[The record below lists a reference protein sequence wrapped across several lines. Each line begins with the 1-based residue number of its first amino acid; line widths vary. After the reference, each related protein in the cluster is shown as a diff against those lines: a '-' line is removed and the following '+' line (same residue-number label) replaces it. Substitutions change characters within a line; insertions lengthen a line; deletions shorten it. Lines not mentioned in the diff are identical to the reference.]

1 MADGDAY
8 ERLLAT
14 VSIVD
19 KPDDAGE
26 DVDEGA
32 DERAVNPGEDV
43 DPAGTSVVIG
53 ELVDDDGFKVI
64 DDAVLRLR
72 TAMQDHCIS
81 YREDIR
87 RRYEASLERAQAEHS
102 VAMTRAQDQL
112 EQVKER
118 LAVLADQHEKVVA
131 SEAQHARLLGRVV
144 GNYAGACAMRRAF
157 STWKRVASRHA
168 ELERSVGK
176 WVVPA
181 NKLKRKLRAFS
192 AWNAA
197 LRAVSKQQ
205 REVRVQG
212 APNRPPVVP
221 TPISQDLFKSQLEAM
236 SRTLVSTY
244 EATLQTMRA
253 KLDEA
258 ERQIALHVQNKAR
271 VEREM
276 KQAFLRSVSAL
287 NLEAMSMLN
296 TRMGDPADAQIEP
309 RSSVP
314 TPATKGAP

>member
-205 REVRVQG
+205 RE
-212 APNRPPVVP
+212 
-221 TPISQDLFKSQLEAM
+221 DLFKSQLEAM